1 MGSNRSHGKS
11 PSLMRLCL
19 LPRVGQYCRAVLHS
33 YYRCTKCLSLVML
46 RLISTIPLQSLY
58 SSDNPAIDVIVPA
71 LWFKAGAENDS
82 SFEIS
87 WLIILPFP
95 SYAGSQLFD
104 TVKDLS
110 RSKSP
115 AIGEAGELDTRIM
128 PRKVGNGST
137 EGSDVF
143 PCSPCV
149 LIAGL
154 GTL

>member
-1 MGSNRSHGKS
+1 MHKKPVPAEVASYFQRSLSNH
-11 PSLMRLCL
+11 
-19 LPRVGQYCRAVLHS
+19 
-33 YYRCTKCLSLVML
+33 CTVVTTL
-46 RLISTIPLQSLY
+46 
-58 SSDNPAIDVIVPA
+58 AIDIIVPA
-71 LWFKAGAENDS
+71 VWFKAGADNDS
-82 SFEIS
+82 SFANF

-95 SYAGSQLFD
+95 SYVGSQLFD

-115 AIGEAGELDTRIM
+115 AIGEAGELDTGIM

-137 EGSDVF
+137 KGSDAF

-149 LIAGL
+149 VIAGL